1 MKKSPAVVTAAG
13 AAPTAA
19 EEDAAQRQAEADRKV
34 RQLWAKIPR
43 KDPRYRGEAGAA
55 VYRATGKRQVLSEY
69 PDAGK
74 EPETY
79 IKDTV
84 TNMMLL
90 CFHLDID
97 WDDLIWSAKVHAME
111 EERIDQNARDEKC

>member
-19 EEDAAQRQAEADRKV
+19 EEYAAQAEADRKV

-111 EERIDQNARDEKC
+111 ERIDQNARDEKC

>member
-1 MKKSPAVVTAAG
+1 MVTAAG

-19 EEDAAQRQAEADRKV
+19 EEDAAQEQAKVERKA

-43 KDPRYRGEAGAA
+43 KDPRFTGEAGAA
-55 VYRATGKRQVLSEY
+55 VYRAVGKRQVLSEY

-74 EPETY
+74 DPETY

-90 CFHLDID
+90 CFHLDVD
-97 WDDLIWSAKVHAME
+97 WDDLLWSAKSHAME
-111 EERIDQNARDEKC
+111 EERIEQRARDAKC

>member
-43 KDPRYRGEAGAA
+43 KDPRYSGEAGAA
-55 VYRATGKRQVLSEY
+55 LFRSVGKRQVLSEFS
-69 PDAGK
+69 DAGK

-84 TNMMLL
+84 TNMILL
-90 CFHLDID
+90 CRHLGID
-97 WDDLIWSAKVHAME
+97 FDDLVCSAEANARE
-111 EERIDQNARDEKC
+111 EERIDERNARVGS